1 MKNLKVRKKL
11 LLSFAIVL
19 ILFLFSTIAGLVSLN
34 NVRTELKTYCEH
46 PFPVVKAGNT
56 AATNIES
63 LQKNIFRAISS
74 NDIATTKAALE
85 EMDQNYITITEQ
97 LTIIEDLFLGDKELV
112 AKTFSS
118 LQDLTAQ
125 REQVLRLID
134 DGRPNEAA
142 DLMEDHYLPV
152 IEEASEY
159 LNEIIVYSGNT
170 STRLLDTTT
179 KAQVATTYLLIVMCV
194 ISFVISIILCIYITR
209 MITRPVKEIETAA
222 NTMANGVL
230 DISLTY
236 ESQDELGSLT
246 SAMKTMSNNLN
257 EIIRDIGYI
266 LRELSK
272 GNFHVHS
279 GYPQLYIGDYEPI
292 LNSLRLIRDNLNSTM
307 TQINEAAEQVAGGS
321 EQVSNGSQNLSRGAA
336 EQASS
341 IEELATTL
349 AAISEQVM
357 HNAKSSQKV
366 CQKADSISGELTNS
380 SERMQDMLD
389 AMADIKEK
397 SKKISS
403 IISTIEDIAFQTN
416 ILALNATI
424 EAARAGEAGRGF
436 AVVAGEVRSLAD
448 KSSAASKD
456 TAALI
461 KDSLLSVESGI
472 RIAHETADSLF
483 TVVDGV
489 QEVTQNVDRISAD
502 SLEQSDSL
510 AQIKQGIEDIAIIVH
525 TNSATAEEGA
535 AASEELSA
543 QAQLLN
549 NLVGQFDLI

>member
-1 MKNLKVRKKL
+1 MKNFKVRKKL

-19 ILFLFSTIAGLVSLN
+19 LLFFFSTVVGLVSLDK
-34 NVRTELKTYCEH
+34 VKTELKTYCEH

-56 AATNIES
+56 AATNLES

-74 NDIATTKAALE
+74 NDTTTIKTALE
-85 EMDQNYITITEQ
+85 DMEQDYNKVSEQ
-97 LTIIEDLFLGDKELV
+97 LPIIKELFLGDKELV
-112 AKTFSS
+112 EKLSTELKS
-118 LQDLTAQ
+118 LTSQ
-125 REQVLRLID
+125 RREVLQLID
-134 DGRPNEAA
+134 EGRQDEAA
-142 DLMEDHYLPV
+142 EYMEANYLPV
-152 IEEASEY
+152 ITKASEY

-170 STRLLDTTT
+170 SARLLDTTT
-179 KAQVATTYLLIVMCV
+179 NAQITTTYLLIIMCV
-194 ISFVISIILCIYITR
+194 ISFIISIILCIYITR
-209 MITRPVKEIETAA
+209 LITTPVKEIETAA
-222 NTMANGVL
+222 NTMAKGDLNV
-230 DISLTY
+230 SLTY

-246 SAMKTMSNNLN
+246 SAMKTMSQNLN

-266 LRELSK
+266 LKELSE

-279 GYPQLYIGDYEPI
+279 EKPELYIGNYEPI
-292 LNSLRLIRDNLNSTM
+292 RNSLRLIRDNLNATM
-307 TQINEAAEQVAGGS
+307 TQINEAAEQVADGS
-321 EQVSNGSQNLSRGAA
+321 AQVSNGSQNLSRGAA

-349 AAISEQVM
+349 TAVSEQVIF
-357 HNAKSSQKV
+357 NAKSSQKV
-366 CQKADSISGELTNS
+366 CQNADMISGELSNS

-397 SKKISS
+397 SKRIGN
-403 IISTIEDIAFQTN
+403 ILSTIEDIAFQTN

-448 KSSAASKD
+448 KSTAASKD

-461 KDSLLSVESGI
+461 KESLLSVDTGI

-483 TVVDGV
+483 TVVEGV
-489 QEVTQNVDRISAD
+489 QQVTQSVERISAD
-502 SLEQSDSL
+502 SVEQADSL
-510 AQIKQGIEDIAIIVH
+510 AQIKQGIEDIAVIVH
-525 TNSATAEEGA
+525 TNSTTAEEGA

-549 NLVGQFDLI
+549 DLVGQFHLI

>member
-112 AKTFSS
+112 AKTYSC

>member
-112 AKTFSS
+112 AKTYSC

-152 IEEASEY
+152 IEEASGY

-209 MITRPVKEIETAA
+209 LITRPVKEIETAA

-366 CQKADSISGELTNS
+366 CQKADSISGELANS

-424 EAARAGEAGRGF
+424 EAARAGESGRGF